1 MDPDYISGNER
12 IFELDINL
20 LQANPLQPRGLIT
33 PESLAELAESIREHG
48 VLEPIVVAQTPAGY
62 QIIAGERRWRASK
75 LVGLDKVPVIIK
87 ETSPQGMLEMAI
99 VENVQRVDLNPLE
112 RAQAYR
118 RLMDEFN
125 LTNSEISQRV
135 SKSPS
140 YISNTIRLL
149 TLPDAL
155 KDALMSGQTTEG
167 HVRALS
173 SLEDPHLIIE
183 AYKEVLRRNLS
194 VRGTEELV
202 RKMRSH
208 HGIGP
213 KKGADQS
220 TMRIVNEDIDRIQEG
235 LLRSL
240 SKGGEDQSAR
250 VKYIQTGKNARLEIR
265 WEGHPGETS
274 EKVEEFYRAVTNYFN
289 NYRMDQNSDNNDD
302 SNSRSQDQSE
312 SSGY

>member
-1 MDPDYISGNER
+1 MDPQQTDK
-12 IFELDINL
+12 IFEIDINM

-48 VLEPIVVAQTPAGY
+48 ILEPLVLAKTPAGY
-62 QIIAGERRWRASK
+62 QIIAGERRWRASR
-75 LVGLDKVPVIIK
+75 LVGLAKVPVIIR
-87 ETSPQGMLEMAI
+87 ETTPQGMLEMAI

-112 RAQAYR
+112 RAQAYK

-125 LTNSEISQRV
+125 LTNSEIAQRV

-173 SLEDPHLIIE
+173 ALEDPHLIIE
-183 AYKEVLRRNLS
+183 AYKEVLKRNLS

-202 RKMRSH
+202 RKIRSH

-213 KKGADQS
+213 KKGAS
-220 TMRIVNEDIDRIQEG
+220 PLTMRVVSEEVDKIEDDLKDR
-235 LLRSL
+235 L
-240 SKGGEDQSAR
+240 SKTFNGKGVK
-250 VKYIQTGKNARLEIR
+250 VKYVLTGTTAKLEIR
-265 WEGHPGETS
+265 FDGQPEITNEEVRKIYQAISNYYPG
-274 EKVEEFYRAVTNYFN
+274 
-289 NYRMDQNSDNNDD
+289 
-302 SNSRSQDQSE
+302 
-312 SSGY
+312 